1 MIGVVVGRED
11 PASTAVRDALLDRAS
26 WRERDSGFAALYER
40 EDHVLV
46 EKEGMH
52 LYFDGVDRE
61 IRDEGYDVDALVF
74 VSRHSGDTG
83 RLLCAHHTG
92 NFGSADHGGEPR
104 SLAPAAPRLT
114 RALLRRFEDD
124 APDGYD
130 VSMEATHHGPT
141 EVEVPLVYAEIGSGP
156 RAWDDGDAAA
166 VVADAVLGLPP
177 SEYVDRV
184 VLGVGGGHY
193 APRFTRLALET
204 DVAVG
209 HVVPRHAFDD
219 VDSET
224 LRRAYEL
231 SGADAVVLEGDV
243 GDAEGLVA
251 TAGYDVLG
259 ERRLRLETSLGRD
272 AVEALDGLLGDDY
285 VICTESF
292 EVADLRA
299 FEAVE
304 LARLAHRVDADATL
318 DVLETGAVAYALDA
332 DGQVSGVAVEDGGS
346 LFYGLLDIVSTAY
359 EVDVEADG
367 VVLRRREFDAERARA
382 LGVPEG
388 PEFGRLAS
396 GESVEVDGR
405 FVEPD
410 DVHREVV

>member
-1 MIGVVVGRED
+1 
-11 PASTAVRDALLDRAS
+11 
-26 WRERDSGFAALYER
+26 
-40 EDHVLV
+40 
-46 EKEGMH
+46 
-52 LYFDGVDRE
+52 
-61 IRDEGYDVDALVF
+61 
-74 VSRHSGDTG
+74 
-83 RLLCAHHTG
+83 
-92 NFGSADHGGEPR
+92 
-104 SLAPAAPRLT
+104 
-114 RALLRRFEDD
+114 
-124 APDGYD
+124 
-130 VSMEATHHGPT
+130 
-141 EVEVPLVYAEIGSGP
+141 
-156 RAWDDGDAAA
+156 
-166 VVADAVLGLPP
+166 
-177 SEYVDRV
+177 
-184 VLGVGGGHY
+184 
-193 APRFTRLALET
+193 
-204 DVAVG
+204 
-209 HVVPRHAFDD
+209 
-219 VDSET
+219 
-224 LRRAYEL
+224 
-231 SGADAVVLEGDV
+231 DAVVLEGDV
-243 GDAEGLVA
+243 GDAEGVVA

-304 LARLAHRVDADATL
+304 VARLAHRVDSDAAV

-405 FVEPD
+405 VVEPD
-410 DVHREVV
+410 DVHREVVRRLDVEPP